1 MFIFLATSNLDLLFM
16 RQDELGREMEHTN
29 GTGEMSPDVA
39 KLLPPS
45 TFKGKPDKKKV
56 PLFCYLQSTTLIELF
71 VNYRR
76 SSHGFSP
83 KPCVFEN

>member
-1 MFIFLATSNLDLLFM
+1 V

-56 PLFCYLQSTTLIELF
+56 LLYKHL
-71 VNYRR
+71 
-76 SSHGFSP
+76 
-83 KPCVFEN
+83 